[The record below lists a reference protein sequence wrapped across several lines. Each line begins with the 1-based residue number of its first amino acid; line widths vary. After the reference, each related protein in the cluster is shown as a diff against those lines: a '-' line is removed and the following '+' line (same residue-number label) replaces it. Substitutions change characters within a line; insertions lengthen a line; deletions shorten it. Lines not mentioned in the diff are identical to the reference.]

1 MHLALYRKWRPTTFD
16 EVYGQE
22 HITTVLKYEV
32 ANKKTS
38 HAYLFS
44 GSRGTG
50 KTTCAKIMAKSVNCL
65 NSENG
70 NPCGVCESC
79 VAVDNVLTTDIL
91 EMDAASNTGVD
102 YIRDIKDEVAYAPSM
117 LRNRVYIIDEVH
129 MLSISAFNALLKTLE
144 EPPEN
149 VVFILATTEPQK
161 IPATVLSRCQR
172 FEFRR
177 ISNDIIAD
185 RIEFIA
191 KNEEINIERDA
202 AIMIA
207 RLAQGGMRDAIS
219 MLELCSGEKIEL
231 ITEDVVLSAAG
242 VSGREQIAAMCE
254 AVLDNDIE
262 YIFKGIA
269 ELYISSKDIGVF
281 WSDLLS
287 YYRDMLIVKTTVEP
301 KKYLDLT
308 QSEYS
313 ELKKLADRYTMEKLL
328 YHCKVM
334 DDTYV
339 SMQYNNISK
348 RLCAEMTLVKMAN
361 KQYDSSSESLLAR
374 IASLENR
381 TTSIPVY
388 NMSDVPKIMAKQ
400 QPKVKRELKALQCW
414 ADLVKQYD
422 GIDKTIASFLAR
434 SKGYSDGVNL
444 IITVTSSFEQKMI
457 DNDNVKN
464 QIISLLT
471 SITDTTYETDD
482 IKIELKKQEN
492 TADDSFIDDFV
503 DKENL

>member
-1 MHLALYRKWRPTTFD
+1 MHLALYRKWRPAAFD
-16 EVYGQE
+16 EVYGQD
-22 HITTVLKYEV
+22 HITSILKYEV
-32 ANKKTS
+32 ANSKTT

-50 KTTCAKIMAKSVNCL
+50 KTTCAKIMAKAVNCL
-65 NSENG
+65 NPDNG
-70 NPCGVCESC
+70 NPCGKCDAC
-79 VAVDNVLTTDIL
+79 AAIDNVLTTDIL

-102 YIRDIKDEVAYAPSM
+102 YIRDIKDEVVYAPSV

-144 EPPEN
+144 EPPDN

-191 KNEEINIERDA
+191 KHEHIDIERDA

-219 MLELCSGEKIEL
+219 MLELCSGEEKKL
-231 ITEDVVLSAAG
+231 ITEDIVLSVAG
-242 VSGREQIAAMCE
+242 VSGREQIAAMCT
-254 AVLDNDIE
+254 AVLNNDIE
-262 YIFKGIA
+262 FIFKGIA
-269 ELYISSKDIGVF
+269 DLYILSKDIGVF

-287 YYRDMLIVKTTVEP
+287 YYRDMLIVKTTKNPVD
-301 KKYLDLT
+301 YLDLT
-308 QSEYS
+308 QSEYA

-361 KQYDSSSESLLAR
+361 KQYDSSPESLLAR
-374 IASLENR
+374 ISALENR
-381 TTSIPVY
+381 TTSIPVM
-388 NMSDVPKIMAKQ
+388 NLSDVPKHAAEPK
-400 QPKVKRELKALQCW
+400 PKVKRELKALQCW
-414 ADLVKQYD
+414 ADLVKQYE
-422 GIDKTIASFLAR
+422 GIDKTVASFLAR

-444 IITVTSSFEQKMI
+444 IVTVTSSFEQTMI
-457 DNDNVKN
+457 DTDNVKN
-464 QIISLLT
+464 KIAALL
-471 SITDTTYETDD
+471 SNLTDVSYKTDD
-482 IKIELKKQEN
+482 IIIELKRQSN

-503 DKENL
+503 DKENS